1 MKMESEGENK
11 MKHLNI
17 AMDGPAGAGKS
28 TIAKEIARRLGIIY
42 LDTGAMYRAFALKAL
57 NQGISPKDAE
67 GIVPLIAKTE
77 IDIHYKD
84 GHQIIML
91 DGKDV
96 TNEIRTPQVSESASD
111 VAAIPEVRLMM
122 VQLQRKIAEQ
132 NDVIMDGR
140 DIGTY
145 VLPNANKK
153 FFITASNNERAYRR
167 WLEQKEK
174 GYNTS
179 LESVQ
184 KEIEKRDYNDSNRSF
199 APLRKAEDAILIDTT
214 HLNIEEVIELI
225 LGYL

>member
-1 MKMESEGENK
+1 MKMESKEENK

-17 AMDGPAGAGKS
+17 AIDGPAGAGKS

-57 NQGISPKDAE
+57 NQGISPKDIE
-67 GIVPLIAKTE
+67 GIVALIEKTK
-77 IDIHYKD
+77 IDIQYKD

-91 DGKDV
+91 DGTDV
-96 TNEIRTPQVSESASD
+96 TNEIRAPKVSESASD

-122 VQLQRKIAEQ
+122 VRLQRKIAEE

-153 FFITASNNERAYRR
+153 FFITASTKERAYRR

-179 LESVQ
+179 LEAVE
-184 KEIEKRDYNDSNRSF
+184 KEIEKRDYNDSNRAF

-214 HLNIEEVIELI
+214 HLNVEEVIELI

>member
-1 MKMESEGENK
+1 MKTESEEGNK

-17 AMDGPAGAGKS
+17 AIDGPAGAGKS
-28 TIAKEIARRLGIIY
+28 TIAKEIARRLGFIY

-57 NQGISPKDAE
+57 NQGISPKDIE
-67 GIVPLIAKTE
+67 GIVSLISKTE

-122 VQLQRKIAEQ
+122 VRLQRKIAEQ
-132 NDVIMDGR
+132 NDVVMDGR

-145 VLPNANKK
+145 VLPDANRK
-153 FFITASNNERAYRR
+153 FFITASTEERAYRR

-174 GYNTS
+174 GYNAS
-179 LESVQ
+179 LEVVR

-214 HLNIEEVIELI
+214 HLNVEEVIELI